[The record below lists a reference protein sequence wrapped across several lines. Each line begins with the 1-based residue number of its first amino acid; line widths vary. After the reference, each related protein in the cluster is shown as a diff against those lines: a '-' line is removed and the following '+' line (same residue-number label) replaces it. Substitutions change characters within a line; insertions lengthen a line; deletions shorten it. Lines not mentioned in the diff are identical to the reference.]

1 MVVDPFDERTGG
13 LGETIAGEGTER
25 MKGFGRSL
33 PQQIARI
40 LREEIIE
47 RKLPPGSKLPEPALV
62 DRFETSRAP
71 IREALYLLAQ
81 EDLIERTSRKGA
93 LVKGY
98 ARQEIS
104 EFYRVRI
111 TLEKMALE
119 HICEKPE
126 TIRACLAALEPIA
139 REMEKAKG
147 GAARY
152 HDLNFSF
159 HKTIIILSQS
169 DLLRRLYAQ
178 IEGPLKVVLRRSFS
192 MEGAVSKS
200 FGEHLQICDAI
211 EQADVKK
218 VSRILH
224 KHNEDGMRR
233 ALISLPEH
241 ENTL

>member
-1 MVVDPFDERTGG
+1 LVIDPFDERAGG
-13 LGETIAGEGTER
+13 LAETTAGEATGQ

-33 PQQIARI
+33 PEQIARI

-47 RKLPPGSKLPEPALV
+47 RKVPPGSKLSEPALV
-62 DRFETSRAP
+62 GRFQTSRAP

-81 EDLIERTSRKGA
+81 ERLIERTPRKGA

-104 EFYRVRI
+104 ELYRVRI

-119 HICEKPE
+119 RICKQPE
-126 TIRACLAALEPIA
+126 TIRACLAALEPIV
-139 REMEKAKG
+139 RDMEKAED
-147 GAARY
+147 AARHY

-178 IEGPLKVVLRRSFS
+178 IEGPLKVVLRKSFS
-192 MEGAVSKS
+192 TEGAVPKS
-200 FGEHLQICDAI
+200 FGGHLQILDAI
-211 EQADVKK
+211 EQADPK
-218 VSRILH
+218 RACQILH
-224 KHNEDGMRR
+224 KHDEDGMRR
-233 ALISLPEH
+233 ALAVLPEY
-241 ENTL
+241 ESTL

>member
-1 MVVDPFDERTGG
+1 MVKDPFDERAGV
-13 LGETIAGEGTER
+13 LRETTVGEGAER

-33 PQQIARI
+33 SEQIAGI
-40 LREEIIE
+40 LREEITE
-47 RKLPPGSKLPEPALV
+47 RKLPPGSKLSEPALV

-81 EDLIERTSRKGA
+81 EGLVERTPRKGA

-104 EFYRVRI
+104 ELYRVRI

-119 HICEKPE
+119 RICEKPE
-126 TIRACLAALEPIA
+126 TIRACLAAIEPIVLD
-139 REMEKAKG
+139 MENAENN
-147 GAARY
+147 ASHY
-152 HDLNFSF
+152 HELNFSF

-178 IEGPLKVVLRRSFS
+178 IEGPLKVVLRKSFS
-192 MEGAVSKS
+192 AEGAVPKS
-200 FGEHLQICDAI
+200 FGGHLQILDAI

-218 VSRILH
+218 ACRILH
-224 KHNEDGMRR
+224 KHDEDGMRR
-233 ALISLPEH
+233 ALAALPEH
-241 ENTL
+241 ESTL

>member
-1 MVVDPFDERTGG
+1 MVINPFNERAGV
-13 LGETIAGEGTER
+13 LRETTVGEGTER

-33 PQQIARI
+33 SEQIAEI
-40 LREEIIE
+40 LREEITE
-47 RKLPPGSKLPEPALV
+47 RKVPPGSKLSEPALV
-62 DRFETSRAP
+62 DRFATSRAP

-81 EDLIERTSRKGA
+81 EGLIERTPRKGA

-104 EFYRVRI
+104 ELYRVRI

-119 HICEKPE
+119 RICEKPE

-139 REMEKAKG
+139 REMEKAED
-147 GAARY
+147 GAAHY

-159 HKTIIILSQS
+159 HKAIIILSQS

-178 IEGPLKVVLRRSFS
+178 IEGPLKVVLRKSFS
-192 MEGAVSKS
+192 TEGAVPKS
-200 FGEHLQICDAI
+200 FGEHLQILDAI

-218 VSRILH
+218 ACQILH
-224 KHNEDGMRR
+224 KHDEDGMRR
-233 ALISLPEH
+233 ALLALPEH

>member
-1 MVVDPFDERTGG
+1 LVVNPFDERTGG
-13 LGETIAGEGTER
+13 LGETIAGEGAER

-81 EDLIERTSRKGA
+81 EGLIERTPRKGA

-104 EFYRVRI
+104 ELYRVRI

-119 HICEKPE
+119 RICEKPE

-178 IEGPLKVVLRRSFS
+178 IEGPLKVVLR
-192 MEGAVSKS
+192 K
-200 FGEHLQICDAI
+200 
-211 EQADVKK
+211 
-218 VSRILH
+218 
-224 KHNEDGMRR
+224 
-233 ALISLPEH
+233 
-241 ENTL
+241 

>member
-1 MVVDPFDERTGG
+1 MVVNPFDERTGG
-13 LGETIAGEGTER
+13 LGETIAGEGAER

-81 EDLIERTSRKGA
+81 EGLIERTPRKGA

-104 EFYRVRI
+104 ELYRVRI

-119 HICEKPE
+119 RICEKPE

-178 IEGPLKVVLRRSFS
+178 IEGPLKVVLRKSFS
-192 MEGAVSKS
+192 MEGAVPKS